1 MGTIIAM
8 KSERCCCTSMTRRE
22 ALAEPSNED
31 VSEPDQIVSGTAGT
45 GQENHAWRV
54 LTTGL
59 SCAIIGELDD
69 AFSVTTRW
77 VSRLQRQI
85 TRLEA
90 RRKIWDA
97 KRPAIR
103 KGVW

>member
-1 MGTIIAM
+1 MSREEKRDKKISEMNIMETII
-8 KSERCCCTSMTRRE
+8 E
-22 ALAEPSNED
+22 NEKD
-31 VSEPDQIVSGTAGT
+31 VAEPDQIVSGTAGT

-69 AFSVTTRW
+69 AFYTTARW

-103 KGVW
+103 KGAW

>member
-1 MGTIIAM
+1 MNIMETIIAM
-8 KSERCCCTSMTRRE
+8 KSERCCCISMMRRE

-31 VSEPDQIVSGTAGT
+31 VAEPDLIVSGTAGT
-45 GQENHAWRV
+45 GHENHAWRV
-54 LTTGL
+54 LTTEL

-69 AFSVTTRW
+69 AFYTTTRW

-90 RRKIWDA
+90 RSLT
-97 KRPAIR
+97 KRSTCPTS
-103 KGVW
+103 G